1 MKGCRSKREP
11 KEPATLRHL
20 EAFSWKKTRE
30 SNYLDA
36 QFQFWCGR
44 SGARRSV
51 MVVMGNKTDQFFT
64 SRDATRQ
71 ARGQGPAPVFK
82 TEAEL
87 YDYMMGDISRF
98 WLLQV
103 QVTRIQEKER
113 WFEEK
118 RKRMED
124 REKRKGKK

>member
-1 MKGCRSKREP
+1 
-11 KEPATLRHL
+11 
-20 EAFSWKKTRE
+20 
-30 SNYLDA
+30 
-36 QFQFWCGR
+36 
-44 SGARRSV
+44 